1 MRKKIV
7 YIGTVE
13 FSKFLLEEILRYK
26 AKIEILI
33 ISSKKK
39 INSDYVNMNKIAKK
53 ENLVIHF
60 TNNINSTHTLK
71 TLILITYFVL
81 VGQN

>member
-33 ISSKKK
+33 ISSKK
-39 INSDYVNMNKIAKK
+39 
-53 ENLVIHF
+53 
-60 TNNINSTHTLK
+60 
-71 TLILITYFVL
+71 
-81 VGQN
+81 